1 MELTITYDNLKIT
14 CKCEKYGKFFEVE
27 EMDCPDHDSTVSEFV
42 CDRYEKDQQFAM
54 CIQDKLHTAYRED
67 SCPVCALE
75 RELRE
80 AKREADRMGRDND
93 RLCDKVFELEHGKQA
108 VGR

>member
-14 CKCEKYGKFFEVE
+14 CKCELYDNSIEVE

-54 CIQDKLHTAYRED
+54 IVQDSLHREYHMVLGEEAAMREEVQREDKL
-67 SCPVCALE
+67 L
-75 RELRE
+75 
-80 AKREADRMGRDND
+80 
-93 RLCDKVFELEHGKQA
+93 A
-108 VGR
+108 VGGVR